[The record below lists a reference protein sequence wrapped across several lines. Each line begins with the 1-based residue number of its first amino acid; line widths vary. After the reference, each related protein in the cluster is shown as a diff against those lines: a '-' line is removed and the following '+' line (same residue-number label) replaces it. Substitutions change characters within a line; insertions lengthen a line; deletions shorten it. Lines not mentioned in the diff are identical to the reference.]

1 MRRDE
6 NQPGSV
12 CNEKSAKHMAKASSG
27 RDQRRFDRGTEADS
41 GRSPRVDQ
49 LTPAALVGPTGL
61 MGMKLHR
68 LKPR

>member
-1 MRRDE
+1 MRRDD

-12 CNEKSAKHMAKASSG
+12 CNEKPATQAKASSR
-27 RDQRRFDRGTEADS
+27 RDQRRFGRGTETDS
-41 GRSPRVDQ
+41 GQSPRVDQ

-61 MGMKLHR
+61 VGMKLHR